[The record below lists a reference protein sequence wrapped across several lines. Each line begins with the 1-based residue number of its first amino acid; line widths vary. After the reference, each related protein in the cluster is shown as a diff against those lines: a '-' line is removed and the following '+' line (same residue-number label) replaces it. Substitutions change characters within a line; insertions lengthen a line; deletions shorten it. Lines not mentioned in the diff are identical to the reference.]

1 MAEKKTITF
10 VTKNKE
16 KKSDIKKM
24 LGNKFDI
31 QFTSDLD
38 LTEIQSLSVEE
49 VVAFKVKQAYEKV
62 GTPIAVSDSGLEIE
76 SLKNFPGAL
85 VKFVNETI
93 GQEGIT
99 KLLENVENRN
109 AHFVAAIGFCDHEKN
124 PIIFVERDKGTIS
137 LEPRG
142 DGWHFDRIFI
152 PKGEKRT
159 WAEIGR
165 ERKNIDSAFRR
176 ALEKMSQWLAEK
188 GP

>member
-1 MAEKKTITF
+1 MHEKMTITF

-24 LGNKFDI
+24 LGDKFDI
-31 QFTSDLD
+31 QFTSNLD
-38 LTEIQSLSVEE
+38 LTEIQSLSVAE
-49 VVAFKVKQAYEKV
+49 VVAFKVKQAFEKV

-109 AHFVAAIGFCDHEKN
+109 AQFVAAIGYCDQEMN
-124 PIIFVERDKGTIS
+124 PVIFVERDYGTIS
-137 LEPRG
+137 MKPRG

-152 PKGEKRT
+152 PEGEKRT

-165 ERKNIDSAFRR
+165 ERKNVDSAFRR
-176 ALEKMSQWLAEK
+176 ALEKMSQWLEK
-188 GP
+188 KAP